1 MKFTHFFLILSLIL
15 IVIAGSLLISER
27 HQKTSLEADNEK
39 YNNSQSE
46 STPLEING
54 ENENASRVEPEC
66 LHPEYGEINIR
77 SIKLGEKKVIAHEG
91 DKVVVRGNI
100 TGKKYHVGE
109 SGGSKNT
116 YHYDGCVVLKAYL
129 GPEISKSAWS
139 YMAGKLSKVEGL
151 TVKIIPSSF
160 CLKPNE
166 TLEFQIEVTPQ
177 KEGSYY
183 LYIVAFGEK
192 GWKSWDVIELEVR

>member
-54 ENENASRVEPEC
+54 GNENASRVEPEC
-66 LHPEYGEINIR
+66 LHPAYGELNIH
-77 SIKLGEKKVIAHEG
+77 SIRLSENEVMIHKG

-100 TGKKYHVGE
+100 TGKEYHVGE

-116 YHYDGCVVLKAYL
+116 CYYDGCVVLKAYL
-129 GPEISKSAWS
+129 GPEASKSSWS
-139 YMAGKLSKVEGL
+139 YMQGKLTKVEGL
-151 TVKIIPSSF
+151 DTKITPQKF

-166 TLEFQIEVTPQ
+166 TIEFQVEVIAQ
-177 KEGSYY
+177 KAGTYY

-192 GWKSWDVIELEVR
+192 GWKSWDVIEVEVR